1 MKFGPDIVHSEQK
14 NTSTDSVGKNNKK
27 NNKNI
32 NLFRIKIRKGKYCF
46 CLGLKET

>member
-27 NNKNI
+27 KQQ
-32 NLFRIKIRKGKYCF
+32 KYQS
-46 CLGLKET
+46 LSN

>member
-14 NTSTDSVGKNNKK
+14 NTSTDSVGKNNK
-27 NNKNI
+27 NI
-32 NLFRIKIRKGKYCF
+32 NLFRIKIRKAKYCF

>member
-1 MKFGPDIVHSEQK
+1 MKFGPDVVHSEQK

-27 NNKNI
+27 NKNI

>member
-27 NNKNI
+27 KKT
-32 NLFRIKIRKGKYCF
+32 KISISFELKLEKENTVS
-46 CLGLKET
+46 GLS